1 MYDSLQV
8 VHMLPLR
15 SSAQHSSFRSP
26 NPTLI
31 AELRILGCLGVRID
45 RLFAKNCGGLTKQK
59 TQNTSTEAP
68 ELPVD
73 APDPP
78 ACL

>member
-45 RLFAKNCGGLTKQK
+45 RLFAKKLRWAN
-59 TQNTSTEAP
+59 EA
-68 ELPVD
+68 ED
-73 APDPP
+73 AKHIDRS
-78 ACL
+78 ARAASRCS